1 MFPTLLSIEIQQ
13 IRILNSRRNSH
24 VLWLPVLLAVVVGVG
39 FPGEL
44 QRRGVS
50 SALLFRFWSSAWWG
64 RSQTETLQEFP
75 HPTSA
80 GHSLGLLQ
88 DLDLRQGDTPSG
100 ILTRVGTLIGPDP
113 SKYCALIG

>member
-44 QRRGVS
+44 QRRGVAAS
-50 SALLFRFWSSAWWG
+50 RFRFWSSTGWG

-80 GHSLGLLQ
+80 GHRLRLLQ
-88 DLDLRQGDTPSG
+88 DLDLRQGDTPAG
-100 ILTRVGTLIGPDP
+100 ILTRVGTRIGPDP
-113 SKYCALIG
+113 SKYCAQIG